1 MNVLITGHSRGLGSA
16 LTDLHL
22 SQGDHV
28 FGVSRTK
35 RPGDEA
41 RLTQIVADFNDP
53 AAAAAA
59 LAAHLAA
66 DIALERVFLNAGVLG
81 PIAAL
86 GETPLATIR
95 EVMEINVW
103 ANKAVLDWLLARPT
117 TPVQV
122 VLMSSGASVSGNFGW
137 GAYALSKATLNML
150 TRLYAH
156 EFPASHLCALAP
168 GLVETSMQDEIAAQD
183 AEAFPSLARLQAARG
198 TANMPTPA
206 IAAQRIVDA
215 LPRLREFPS
224 GSFVDMREAN
234 PDHP

>member
-1 MNVLITGHSRGLGSA
+1 MNVLITGHSRGLGGA

-22 SQGDHV
+22 EQGDHV
-28 FGVSRTK
+28 FGASRTK
-35 RPGDEA
+35 RPGDAA
-41 RLTQIVADFNDP
+41 RLTQIVADFKDP
-53 AAAAAA
+53 AAATAA
-59 LAAHLAA
+59 LDAHVAA

-86 GETPLATIR
+86 ADTPLTTLR

-103 ANKAVLDWLLARPT
+103 ANKAVLDWLLERGTAPA
-117 TPVQV
+117 QV
-122 VLMSSGASVSGNFGW
+122 VLMSSGASNSGNFGW

-168 GLVETSMQDEIAAQD
+168 GLVETAMQDEIAEQD
-183 AEAFPSLARLQAARG
+183 AETFPSLARLQAARG

-206 IAAQRIVDA
+206 VAARRIVDA
-215 LPRLREFPS
+215 LPRLRGFPS
-224 GSFVDMREAN
+224 GSFVDMRDA
-234 PDHP
+234 